1 MESKYKHLY
10 NQLQAQIEKREYK
23 AGDKLPSEGDLMELY
38 GASRDTVRKALDL
51 LVQDGFIRK
60 AKGKPAVVL
69 DKNKFNFPVSEIAS
83 FKEIYR
89 FSDSRPKTYVENLEI
104 VKNDPKLMEAL
115 QIGPEDEAFVLER
128 VREIEGEKIIID
140 KDYFSRKVVDNLPLR
155 AAQDSVYEYLEQEM
169 GLKIGF
175 AMKEITVQMAG
186 DEDRRLLDM
195 KNYDMIVV
203 VKSYTYLEDSTLFQ
217 FTESRHRPDKFKFVD
232 FARRKL

>member
-1 MESKYKHLY
+1 MLKYIQELYGFGSLWILDSNKVRLIMESKYKHLY

-115 QIGPEDEAFVLER
+115 QIGPRGRGVCSGAGQGDR
-128 VREIEGEKIIID
+128 GG
-140 KDYFSRKVVDNLPLR
+140 KDHYR
-155 AAQDSVYEYLEQEM
+155 
-169 GLKIGF
+169 
-175 AMKEITVQMAG
+175 
-186 DEDRRLLDM
+186 
-195 KNYDMIVV
+195 
-203 VKSYTYLEDSTLFQ
+203 
-217 FTESRHRPDKFKFVD
+217 
-232 FARRKL
+232 